1 MESKALHLHLAAQCF
16 AGFLLRRFQK
26 IVVEPLA
33 VQEHDHPE
41 HD

>member
-16 AGFLLRRFQK
+16 AGFLLRGLQK
-26 IVVEPLA
+26 IVVEPLV
-33 VQEHDHPE
+33 VQERDQPE